1 MRRIIEYMWMVI
13 AAISLIE
20 LIVGFRQ
27 EGIKSQNF
35 QLFAIIFATATF
47 MFFLRKRQRK
57 FIEKNKDA
65 NNANLKN

>member
-20 LIVGFRQ
+20 LIVGYRQ
-27 EGIKSQNF
+27 EGYKSQHF
-35 QLFAIIFATATF
+35 QLFAIIFITATF

-57 FIEKNKDA
+57 FIEKTKA
-65 NNANLKN
+65 ENNANPKN